1 VQHHLFAGVLIASA
15 WPLPEAPRAPAG
27 HPAIRIES
35 PTGPPPDP
43 TSIQVVHDWE
53 SDARTMPLTLA
64 RYPNG
69 YLLRFP
75 DLADFGVSIDGDRV
89 HPWPRPDTNDET
101 LRHLL
106 LDQVLPRLLTHRGGL
121 ALHAGGVCL
130 EGRHAIAF
138 VGETGRGKSTLSAS
152 FELAG
157 HPLLSDDGLVLTT
170 NGDQVSALP
179 TYPSLRLWPDALDH
193 VFPETPALSSMA
205 HYSSKLRVVRRAG
218 GAGSEPT
225 RLVAIYV
232 LDSEAAAVTI
242 EPLSIRDAAMTI
254 IANTFQLDVTDRRR
268 AAAVFGTASDVA
280 ERVQVYRL
288 QYPRDYG
295 RLPEVHHALK
305 DHLGR

>member
-43 TSIQVVHDWE
+43 TSVQVVHDWE

-64 RYPNG
+64 RYANG

-75 DLADFGVSIDGDRV
+75 DLADFGISIDGDRV
-89 HPWPRPDTNDET
+89 HPWTRPDTNDET

-121 ALHAGGVCL
+121 ALHAGGICL
-130 EGRHAIAF
+130 DSRHAIAF

-157 HPLLSDDGLVLTT
+157 HQLLSDDGLVLTDDE
-170 NGDQVSALP
+170 NRVSVLP
-179 TYPSLRLWPDALDH
+179 TYPSLRLWPDALTH
-193 VFPETPALSSMA
+193 VFPKPPSLSPMA
-205 HYSSKLRVVRRAG
+205 HYSSKRRVTREAEGRG
-218 GAGSEPT
+218 NEPGW
-225 RLVAIYV
+225 LDAIYV
-232 LDSEAAAVTI
+232 LGDDSYEVTI
-242 EPLSIRDAAMTI
+242 EPLSTRDAAMTI
-254 IANTFQLDVTDRRR
+254 IANTFQLDVTDKRR
-268 AAAVFGTASDVA
+268 AAEVFDAASEIA
-280 ERVQVYRL
+280 ERVPVFRL
-288 QYPRDYG
+288 AYPRHYR
-295 RLPEVHHALK
+295 RLFDVHRALT
-305 DHLGR
+305 DHRRS